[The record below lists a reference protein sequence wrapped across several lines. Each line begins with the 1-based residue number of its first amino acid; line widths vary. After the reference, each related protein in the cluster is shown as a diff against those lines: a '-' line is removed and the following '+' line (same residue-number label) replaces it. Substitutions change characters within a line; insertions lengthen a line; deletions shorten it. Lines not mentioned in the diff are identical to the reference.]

1 VFLSILAEVG
11 LVQDAATLLQRMQQR
26 QRRRR
31 GGPAP
36 APRLQGQQGQ
46 TSEALANLSQRLRVY
61 VVVAVDICFEVAQQ
75 GAEMLRLTA
84 PPATE
89 PRAGGSGG
97 GGGAASA
104 TAAAGGALLL
114 ARGQAVAVLR
124 QLEQAQAQCTRSLQ
138 LEVQSIHEGHAALLS
153 PRLARLTQEM
163 AAAALAAR
171 AAVHAWQAAGGSLPA
186 GGAGQE
192 QPPAADE
199 LHGDLLAPPV
209 PAEQLLLRAEE
220 ALATRACANLAC
232 TSCVGSSEAGTPQG
246 KRCRGCRTVRFCGA
260 ACQAADWARHKP
272 ACRLLA
278 AGTRQ

>member
-153 PRLARLTQEM
+153 PLLPSGRWQGERCRE
-163 AAAALAAR
+163 AAAPL
-171 AAVHAWQAAGGSLPA
+171 
-186 GGAGQE
+186 
-192 QPPAADE
+192 
-199 LHGDLLAPPV
+199 LHIAESFSCHSGNSRLSPLLA
-209 PAEQLLLRAEE
+209 Q
-220 ALATRACANLAC
+220 
-232 TSCVGSSEAGTPQG
+232 SI
-246 KRCRGCRTVRFCGA
+246 
-260 ACQAADWARHKP
+260 
-272 ACRLLA
+272 
-278 AGTRQ
+278 